1 MNNIG
6 ELKSALHHY
15 IADIDDVNVLQK
27 VKGYIGDLL
36 DKESVEIVY
45 ESGGRPL
52 TQQQYKKDIDEAI
65 SQAENGLLIS
75 QQDMEKDI

>member
-1 MNNIG
+1 M
-6 ELKSALHHY
+6 HHY
-15 IADIDDVNVLQK
+15 IADIDDVDVLQK

-75 QQDMEKDI
+75 QEDMEKDI